1 MDQQLPQAQG
11 RAAGHQPEFL
21 RAVLSHPDG
30 GEAHQILSRRSVVDG
45 SSESPIHSPSGSPIH
60 SSSESP
66 IHSSS
71 ESPIHSPSGSPFHSP
86 SESPIHSGSEIHSQ
100 LTALE
105 IA

>member
-21 RAVLSHPDG
+21 RAALSHPDG

-45 SSESPIHSPSGSPIH
+45 LSESSIHSSSGSPIHYSSESPI
-60 SSSESP
+60 
-66 IHSSS
+66 
-71 ESPIHSPSGSPFHSP
+71 HSP

>member
-21 RAVLSHPDG
+21 RAALSHPDG
-30 GEAHQILSRRSVVDG
+30 GEAHQILSRQSVVDG
-45 SSESPIHSPSGSPIH
+45 LSESSIHL
-60 SSSESP
+60 
-66 IHSSS
+66 
-71 ESPIHSPSGSPFHSP
+71 P